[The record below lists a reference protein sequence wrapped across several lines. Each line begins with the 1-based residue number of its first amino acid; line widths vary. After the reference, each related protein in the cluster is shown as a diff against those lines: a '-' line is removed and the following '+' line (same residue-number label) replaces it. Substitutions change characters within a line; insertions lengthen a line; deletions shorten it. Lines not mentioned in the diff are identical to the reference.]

1 MAFIG
6 SRLWFSQLLIVVL
19 FTYRLWGFDWRTTV
33 IQRDIASWTRKNA
46 DWFPVVSITGPRQS
60 GKSTLVKAVFPEYQY
75 ENLEDPGVLA
85 MALDDPV
92 GFIRHRPQ
100 KLIIDEAQL
109 APELFNVIQV
119 VSDEVSTPGQYVL
132 SGSQNFLLLKQ
143 ITQSLAGRVGLLKLM
158 PLSYREAHGAV
169 SELRVE
175 DFVIRGGY
183 PRLYDVDIPPE
194 VYYENYLSTY
204 ITRDASGHVDPS
216 NLSVFRNFIAACA
229 DGCANLLNLT
239 SLANDVGISPKTAR
253 SWLSLLESSYVVQLL
268 QPYHANLRKRLT
280 KTPKLFFYDTGL
292 LCHLL
297 GIRTTDQLLTS
308 RHRGAVIEDLVI
320 SETAKRHMNAG
331 RQPQLYF
338 YRDDSKIEV
347 DLLDMTNPTATE
359 LVEIK
364 SSATYRSSF
373 TRHLAS
379 VGNLIGVDVANQ
391 SVVMNA
397 DKTVMV
403 GGRTVWS
410 MRDWLLRE

>member
-1 MAFIG
+1 M
-6 SRLWFSQLLIVVL
+6 
-19 FTYRLWGFDWRTTV
+19 
-33 IQRDIASWTRKNA
+33 IQRDIASWTRKNT

-109 APELFNVIQV
+109 APELFNVIQA
-119 VSDEVSTPGQYVL
+119 VSDEVGTPGQYVL

-204 ITRDASGHVDPS
+204 ITRDVSGYVDPS

-253 SWLSLLESSYVVQLL
+253 SWLSLLESSYVVQPL

-308 RHRGAVIEDLVI
+308 RHRGGGHRKSCHLRDGQASHECRQAA
-320 SETAKRHMNAG
+320 TA
-331 RQPQLYF
+331 
-338 YRDDSKIEV
+338 
-347 DLLDMTNPTATE
+347 LL
-359 LVEIK
+359 L
-364 SSATYRSSF
+364 SR
-373 TRHLAS
+373 
-379 VGNLIGVDVANQ
+379 
-391 SVVMNA
+391 
-397 DKTVMV
+397 
-403 GGRTVWS
+403 
-410 MRDWLLRE
+410 

>member
-169 SELRVE
+169 SKLGVE

-204 ITRDASGHVDPS
+204 ITRDASGYVDPS

-268 QPYHANLRKRLT
+268 QPYHANIRKRLT
-280 KTPKLFFYDTGL
+280 KTPKLYFNDTGL

-297 GIRTTDQLLTS
+297 GITTKDQFMVS
-308 RHRGAVIEDLVI
+308 RHRGAIVEDLII
-320 SETAKRHMNAG
+320 SETAKRHINSG
-331 RQPQLYF
+331 KQPQLFF

-347 DLLDMTNPTATE
+347 DLLDMTNPLEPE
-359 LVEIK
+359 LVEVK

-373 TRHLAS
+373 TRHLAR
-379 VGNLIGVDVANQ
+379 VGDLVGADVANQ
-391 SVVMNA
+391 AVVMNV
-397 DKTVMV
+397 DKTATV

-410 MRDWLLRE
+410 MEDWLLRE

>member
-1 MAFIG
+1 MIG
-6 SRLWFSQLLIVVL
+6 
-19 FTYRLWGFDWRTTV
+19 
-33 IQRDIASWTRKNA
+33 RDIIPWAKKNA

-60 GKSTLVKAVFPEYQY
+60 GTSTLVQATFPEYRY
-75 ENLEDPGVLA
+75 ENLEDPGVRE
-85 MALDDPV
+85 MALEDPV
-92 GFIRHRPQ
+92 GFIRQRPH

-119 VSDEVSTPGQYVL
+119 VSDEVGTPGQYIL
-132 SGSQNFLLLKQ
+132 SGSQNFLLLRQ
-143 ITQSLAGRVGLLKLM
+143 ITQSLAGRVGLLRLM
-158 PLSYREAHGAV
+158 PLSYREAHRAIP
-169 SELRVE
+169 ELSVD

-204 ITRDASGHVDPS
+204 IARDASGYVDPG
-216 NLSVFRNFIAACA
+216 NLSAFRNFITVCA

-268 QPYHANLRKRLT
+268 QPYHANIRKRLT
-280 KTPKLFFYDTGL
+280 KTPKLYFNDTGL

-297 GIRTTDQLLTS
+297 GITTKDQFMVS
-308 RHRGAVIEDLVI
+308 RHRGAIVEDLII
-320 SETAKRHMNAG
+320 SETAKRHINSSK
-331 RQPQLYF
+331 QPQLFF

-347 DLLDMTNPTATE
+347 DLLDMTNPLEPE
-359 LVEIK
+359 LVEVK

-373 TRHLAS
+373 TRHLAR
-379 VGNLIGVDVANQ
+379 VGDLVGADVANQ
-391 SVVMNA
+391 AVVMNV
-397 DKTVMV
+397 DKTATV

-410 MRDWLLRE
+410 MEDWLLRK

>member
-1 MAFIG
+1 M
-6 SRLWFSQLLIVVL
+6 
-19 FTYRLWGFDWRTTV
+19 
-33 IQRDIASWTRKNA
+33 
-46 DWFPVVSITGPRQS
+46 
-60 GKSTLVKAVFPEYQY
+60 
-75 ENLEDPGVLA
+75 
-85 MALDDPV
+85 
-92 GFIRHRPQ
+92 
-100 KLIIDEAQL
+100 
-109 APELFNVIQV
+109 
-119 VSDEVSTPGQYVL
+119 
-132 SGSQNFLLLKQ
+132 
-143 ITQSLAGRVGLLKLM
+143 
-158 PLSYREAHGAV
+158 
-169 SELRVE
+169 
-175 DFVIRGGY
+175 
-183 PRLYDVDIPPE
+183 
-194 VYYENYLSTY
+194 
-204 ITRDASGHVDPS
+204 
-216 NLSVFRNFIAACA
+216 
-229 DGCANLLNLT
+229 
-239 SLANDVGISPKTAR
+239 GISPKTAR

-410 MRDWLLRE
+410 MRGWLLRE

>member
-1 MAFIG
+1 MVNLE
-6 SRLWFSQLLIVVL
+6 RIVV
-19 FTYRLWGFDWRTTV
+19 
-33 IQRDIASWTRKNA
+33 IERDIIPWAEKNA
-46 DWFPVVSITGPRQS
+46 TWFPVVSITGPRQS
-60 GKSTLVKAVFPEYQY
+60 GKSTLVRLTFSDYRY
-75 ENLEDPGVLA
+75 ENLEDPGIRA
-85 MALDDPV
+85 MALEDPV
-92 GFIRHRPQ
+92 GFIRQRPN

-119 VSDEVSTPGQYVL
+119 VSDEVGTSGQYIL

-158 PLSYREAHGAV
+158 PLSYREVHRALPV
-169 SELRVE
+169 VLVD

-183 PRLYDVDIPPE
+183 PRLYDVNIPPE
-194 VYYENYLSTY
+194 VFYENYLSTY
-204 ITRDASGHVDPS
+204 ITRDASGYVDPA
-216 NLSVFRNFIAACA
+216 NLGTFRNFITACA

-239 SLANDVGISPKTAR
+239 SLANDVGVSPKTAR

-280 KTPKLFFYDTGL
+280 KTPKLYFNDTGL

-297 GIRTTDQLLTS
+297 GITTKDQLIVS
-308 RHRGAVIEDLVI
+308 RHRGAIIEDLII

-331 RQPQLYF
+331 RQPQLFF

-347 DLLDMTNPTATE
+347 DLLDMTKPLEPE

-364 SSATYRSSF
+364 SSATYRQSF

-379 VGNLIGVDVANQ
+379 VGNLIGVDAVHQA
-391 SVVMNA
+391 VVMNS
-397 DKTVMV
+397 DKTATV
-403 GGRTVWS
+403 GDRTVWS
-410 MRDWLLRE
+410 MGDWLLRE

>member
-1 MAFIG
+1 MYRSVGLARGCGASLAWQADAAPIYCSFVDALPIMAFIG

-85 MALDDPV
+85 M
-92 GFIRHRPQ
+92 
-100 KLIIDEAQL
+100 
-109 APELFNVIQV
+109 VIQV

-169 SELRVE
+169 SKLGVE

-204 ITRDASGHVDPS
+204 ITRDASGYVDPS

-280 KTPKLFFYDTGL
+280 KTPKHTSLYLSFCMEEALAAITW
-292 LCHLL
+292 
-297 GIRTTDQLLTS
+297 IR
-308 RHRGAVIEDLVI
+308 
-320 SETAKRHMNAG
+320 
-331 RQPQLYF
+331 
-338 YRDDSKIEV
+338 
-347 DLLDMTNPTATE
+347 
-359 LVEIK
+359 
-364 SSATYRSSF
+364 
-373 TRHLAS
+373 
-379 VGNLIGVDVANQ
+379 
-391 SVVMNA
+391 
-397 DKTVMV
+397 
-403 GGRTVWS
+403 
-410 MRDWLLRE
+410 